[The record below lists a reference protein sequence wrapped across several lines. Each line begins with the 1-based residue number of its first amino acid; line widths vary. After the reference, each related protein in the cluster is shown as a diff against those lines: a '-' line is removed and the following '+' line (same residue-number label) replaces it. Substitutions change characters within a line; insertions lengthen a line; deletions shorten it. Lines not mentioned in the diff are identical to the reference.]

1 MAIQYVV
8 VKDARKEG
16 TGLYYGR
23 AIHPSTIDLPVIAER
38 IQRNSSMT
46 KGDVLAVLTEM
57 VSVMKDELQNSNK
70 VKLNGLGTFYV
81 SLRTKGVSEEEKFNA
96 NDNVKAFTVNFL
108 AEGRK
113 QNGKMVRTFI
123 DGIKVVKAL

>member
-1 MAIQYVV
+1 MAIRYVV
-8 VKDARKEG
+8 KQDNRRGSSK
-16 TGLYYGR
+16 LWYGR
-23 AIHPSTIDLPVIAER
+23 AIHTQTVGLDKLADR
-38 IQRNSSMT
+38 IQRQCSMT

-113 QNGKMVRTFI
+113 QNGKMVRTFT
-123 DGIKVVKAL
+123 DGIKAVKAV

>member
-1 MAIQYVV
+1 M
-8 VKDARKEG
+8 KK
-16 TGLYYGR
+16 
-23 AIHPSTIDLPVIAER
+23 S
-38 IQRNSSMT
+38 
-46 KGDVLAVLTEM
+46 DVMAVLVEM
-57 VSVMKDELQNSNK
+57 IETMNYELQNSNK

-113 QNGKMVRTFI
+113 QNGKMVRTFT
-123 DGIKVVKAL
+123 DGIKAVKAV

>member
-23 AIHPSTIDLPVIAER
+23 AIHSSTIDLPVIAER

-113 QNGKMVRTFI
+113 QNGKMVRTFT
-123 DGIKVVKAL
+123 DGIKAVKAV

>member
-57 VSVMKDELQNSNK
+57 VSAMKDELQNSNK

-113 QNGKMVRTFI
+113 QNGKMVRTFT
-123 DGIKVVKAL
+123 DGIKAVKAV

>member
-8 VKDARKEG
+8 VKDVRKEG

-113 QNGKMVRTFI
+113 QNGKMVRTFT
-123 DGIKVVKAL
+123 DGIKAVKAV

>member
-1 MAIQYVV
+1 MAIRSV
-8 VKDARKEG
+8 VKQDNRRGSSK
-16 TGLYYGR
+16 LWYGR
-23 AIHPSTIDLPVIAER
+23 AIHTQTVGLDKLADR
-38 IQRNSSMT
+38 IQRQCSMT

-108 AEGRK
+108 AEGTK
-113 QNGKMVRTFI
+113 QNGKMVRTFT
-123 DGIKVVKAL
+123 DGIKAVKAV

>member
-38 IQRNSSMT
+38 IQHICSMT

-57 VSVMKDELQNSNK
+57 VSVLQDELQNSNK
-70 VKLNGLGTFYV
+70 VHLDGLGTFYIG
-81 SLRTKGVSEEEKFNA
+81 LRTKGAQSEEDFTA
-96 NDNVKAFTVNFL
+96 NDNIKSFVVNFL

-113 QNGKMVRTFI
+113 QNGKLVRTFT
-123 DGIKVVKAL
+123 DGIKAVKAV